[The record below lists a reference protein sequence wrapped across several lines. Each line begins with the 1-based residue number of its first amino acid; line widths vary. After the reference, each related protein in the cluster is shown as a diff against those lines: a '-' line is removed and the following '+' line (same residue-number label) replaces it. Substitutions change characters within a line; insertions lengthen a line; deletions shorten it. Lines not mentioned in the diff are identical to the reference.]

1 MNLDNNVIYANI
13 IDMRE
18 IAIIIS
24 ACAITVVLEWLFLFI
39 VKVRDRRLW
48 LSIPMNIV
56 TNVSFNIFLNYGL
69 KKMPVNDIL
78 FWVIIVLLECLIV
91 LVEGG
96 FYQLIKK
103 DKYNLL
109 FSLIANAITAIYGSL
124 LINAIFY
131 FI

>member
-1 MNLDNNVIYANI
+1 
-13 IDMRE
+13 MRE
-18 IAIIIS
+18 VAIIIS

-39 VKVRDRRLW
+39 AKVRDRRLW

-131 FI
+131 VI

>member
-1 MNLDNNVIYANI
+1 MNLDNNVNYVNI

-24 ACAITVVLEWLFLFI
+24 ACAITVVLEWLFLFV

-69 KKMPVNDIL
+69 KKMPVNVIL
-78 FWVIIVLLECLIV
+78 FWVIIVLLECFIV

-96 FYQLIKK
+96 FYQLIKRTNIT
-103 DKYNLL
+103 YYFLL
-109 FSLIANAITAIYGSL
+109 L
-124 LINAIFY
+124 LTQLPRY
-131 FI
+131 TVHY